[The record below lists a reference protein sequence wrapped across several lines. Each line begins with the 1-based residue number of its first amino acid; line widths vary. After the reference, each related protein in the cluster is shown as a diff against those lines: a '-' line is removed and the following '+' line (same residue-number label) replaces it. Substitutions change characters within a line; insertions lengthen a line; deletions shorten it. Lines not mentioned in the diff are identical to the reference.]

1 MEQKIIQAVLGILVA
16 MMMWNFKTLN
26 ELLQMVSVQNLHAS
40 MADINELTIK
50 VKELEWRLIN
60 DALGLD
66 ILGKLCYSY

>member
-26 ELLQMVSVQNLHAS
+26 DLQLQMVAVRNLNAS
-40 MADINELTIK
+40 MADINELTLK

-60 DALGLD
+60 DSLE
-66 ILGKLCYSY
+66 K

>member
-26 ELLQMVSVQNLHAS
+26 DLQLQMVSVNNLTAS
-40 MADINELTIK
+40 MSDINELTLK

-60 DALGLD
+60 DSLE
-66 ILGKLCYSY
+66 K

>member
-26 ELLQMVSVQNLHAS
+26 DLQLQMVSVQNLHAS

-60 DALGLD
+60 DALE
-66 ILGKLCYSY
+66 K

>member
-26 ELLQMVSVQNLHAS
+26 DLQLQMVSVQNLHAS

-60 DALGLD
+60 DSLE
-66 ILGKLCYSY
+66 K

>member
-1 MEQKIIQAVLGILVA
+1 

-26 ELLQMVSVQNLHAS
+26 ELQLQMVSVQNLHAS

-60 DALGLD
+60 DALE
-66 ILGKLCYSY
+66 K

>member
-26 ELLQMVSVQNLHAS
+26 ELQLQMVSVQNLHAS
-40 MADINELTIK
+40 MSDINELTIK

-60 DALGLD
+60 DALE
-66 ILGKLCYSY
+66 K

>member
-16 MMMWNFKTLN
+16 MTMWNFKTLN
-26 ELLQMVSVQNLHAS
+26 ELQLQMVSVQNLHAS

-60 DALGLD
+60 DALE
-66 ILGKLCYSY
+66 K

>member
-26 ELLQMVSVQNLHAS
+26 DLQLQMVSVQNLHAS
-40 MADINELTIK
+40 MKDINELTLK

-60 DALGLD
+60 DALE
-66 ILGKLCYSY
+66 K

>member
-26 ELLQMVSVQNLHAS
+26 ELQLQMVSVQNLHAS

-60 DALGLD
+60 DALE
-66 ILGKLCYSY
+66 K

>member
-26 ELLQMVSVQNLHAS
+26 DLQLQMVSVRNLHAS

-60 DALGLD
+60 DALE
-66 ILGKLCYSY
+66 K

>member
-26 ELLQMVSVQNLHAS
+26 DLQLQMVSVRNLHAS

-60 DALGLD
+60 DSLE
-66 ILGKLCYSY
+66 K